1 MGAYR
6 SLGELLYMLM
16 MERVPYGGVHT
27 AWTMVYLLTGQLVI
41 LRYGGWGVG
50 VENLHFS
57 KCVFHNGLRFGTH
70 QPDPGREKYVVC
82 QVSNLS

>member
-6 SLGELLYMLM
+6 SLGELLYMSM
-16 MERVPYGGVHT
+16 MEGVPYGGVHT
-27 AWTMVYLLTGQLVI
+27 AWTMGYLLTGQLII
-41 LRYGGWGVG
+41 LRYGGVVV

-57 KCVFHNGLRFGTH
+57 KCVFHNDLRFGTH